1 MSHPAGPPGSACLP
15 PGRRLQTIKIL
26 KLWHV
31 VLNDHILHRHPFA
44 PTQAA
49 ATLIAQRIRY
59 YEVFLRKKGT
69 TDKSLQRIPILRQ
82 CINRGRRSPAGDH
95 QHIFKPA

>member
-1 MSHPAGPPGSACLP
+1 MFHPAVPPGSACLP
-15 PGRRLQTIKIL
+15 PGRRLQAINIL

-31 VLNDHILHRHPFA
+31 VLNDHILHGHPFA

-59 YEVFLRKKGT
+59 YEEFLRKKGT
-69 TDKSLQRIPILRQ
+69 TDTSLQRISILRQ
-82 CINRGRRSPAGDH
+82 RLNRCG
-95 QHIFKPA
+95 

>member
-1 MSHPAGPPGSACLP
+1 MFHPAVPPVSACLP
-15 PGRRLQTIKIL
+15 PGRRLQAINIL

-31 VLNDHILHRHPFA
+31 VLNDHILHGHPFA

-59 YEVFLRKKGT
+59 YEEFLKKKGSKDT
-69 TDKSLQRIPILRQ
+69 SLQCIPILCQ
-82 CINRGRRSPAGDH
+82 CLYRCG
-95 QHIFKPA
+95 